1 MGHPDLDVGHPA
13 WNTVFTP
20 FFVKSEQKSGSGR
33 FIDNMETRAETFR
46 VADKPSNSTI
56 VGAASTAQIHR
67 ILVCVLLNF
76 VIQSEPMKTILRS
89 VAALELLF
97 VFPAVLFMTALF
109 ARSIQPL
116 EYEPAHS
123 AQRIVAWYAASPHIG
138 LWVLL
143 IALPLA
149 VVVIGSATLIREWH
163 SNKEF
168 RVATMKVTGFIRSQT
183 PSILIAT
190 ATATALGI
198 LAIVALHVLTD

>member
-1 MGHPDLDVGHPA
+1 MKY
-13 WNTVFTP
+13 T
-20 FFVKSEQKSGSGR
+20 R
-33 FIDNMETRAETFR
+33 FW
-46 VADKPSNSTI
+46 P
-56 VGAASTAQIHR
+56 
-67 ILVCVLLNF
+67 CVVPNF

-109 ARSIQPL
+109 ARNIQPL
-116 EYEPAHS
+116 QYEPAHT
-123 AQRIVAWYAASPHIG
+123 AQRIVDCYAASPHIG

-163 SNKEF
+163 RNQEL
-168 RVATMKVTGFIRSQT
+168 RVATLKVIGFIRSQA
-183 PSILIAT
+183 PSILIAG
-190 ATATALGI
+190 ASAMALGI